1 VLRAAVS
8 HDYERFAR
16 WYDDEYDARTDDLPM
31 WERFA
36 HEAGACLELACGT
49 GRCAIALARAGVRV
63 VGIDLSPEM
72 IEIGRAKVEAA
83 ALGDR
88 VDLRL
93 GDMRDFDLDRTFPL
107 VIVPFG
113 SLMCLATRD
122 DQRATIACAA
132 RHLSAGGRL
141 VIDVFNPDVDM
152 PPPEIDGKQMVCC
165 TRTLPT
171 GEHRLHAR
179 TMTHDRAAGVL
190 HVREIF
196 RETDA
201 NGSTVTSIDLPLL
214 YVRADPLERMARDAG
229 LEIDDVFGTYALDP
243 FTPSSPRIVL
253 VARRTRS

>member
-1 VLRAAVS
+1 VS

-16 WYDDEYDARTDDLPM
+16 WYDDEYDARADDLPM

-36 HEAGACLELACGT
+36 REAGECLELACGT

-63 VGIDLSPEM
+63 VGIDLSPKM

-83 ALGDR
+83 WLGDR
-88 VDLRL
+88 VELRVA
-93 GDMRDFDLDRTFPL
+93 DMRDFDLDRAFPL
-107 VIVPFG
+107 AIVPFG

-132 RHLSAGGRL
+132 RHLRAGGRL

-152 PPPEIDGKQMVCC
+152 PPSEVEGKQMVCC

-171 GEHRLHAR
+171 GEHLLHAR
-179 TMTHDRAAGVL
+179 TMTHDRDAGVL
-190 HVREIF
+190 HVRETF

-201 NGSTVTSIDLPLL
+201 NGSTVSSIDLPLL
-214 YVRADPLERMARDAG
+214 YVRAEPLAEMARGAG
-229 LEIDDVFGTYALDP
+229 LEIENLFGTYALDP
-243 FTPSSPRIVL
+243 FAPSSPRIVL
-253 VARRTRS
+253 VARRAPA